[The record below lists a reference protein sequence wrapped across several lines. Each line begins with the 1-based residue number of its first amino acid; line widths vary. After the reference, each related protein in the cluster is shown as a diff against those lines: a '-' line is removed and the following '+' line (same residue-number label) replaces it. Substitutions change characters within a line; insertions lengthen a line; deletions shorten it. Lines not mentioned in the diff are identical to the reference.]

1 LKNICIITPS
11 IGKYSETFIQNQID
25 YLPFNKKIVTTGIG
39 ELADEN
45 GTPLAALNFI
55 SKLRRFIGRKLLN
68 KNFESQQNKLL
79 AKYLIKNKV
88 EHVLFQYGTTAK
100 VGYGACVMANIPYTV
115 HFHGYDAYTYLFDRK
130 YYEHV
135 LKYAKNV
142 IVVSDHMKNK
152 LISLGGNQKSIKI
165 IPYGSNFSTKEPF
178 NSKQKKTNTKFLAVG
193 RFVEKK
199 APYITILA
207 FSEALKVKNDITLD
221 MIGDGDLLNL
231 CKDIVKG
238 LGLNNEIKFH
248 GSCNHEMVR
257 KMMHECDYFIQHSK
271 IASSGDSE
279 GLPNAIIEA
288 LNMRKPVISTFHSGI
303 PEIVKDGVNGFLS
316 EELDI
321 QGMANNI
328 IDSTNH
334 NFSFSEMKFLKLE
347 NSIKQLTDVLNG

>member
-1 LKNICIITPS
+1 MKNICIITPS

-152 LISLGGNQKSIKI
+152 LISLGGNQK
-165 IPYGSNFSTKEPF
+165 
-178 NSKQKKTNTKFLAVG
+178 V
-193 RFVEKK
+193 
-199 APYITILA
+199 
-207 FSEALKVKNDITLD
+207 
-221 MIGDGDLLNL
+221 
-231 CKDIVKG
+231 
-238 LGLNNEIKFH
+238 
-248 GSCNHEMVR
+248 
-257 KMMHECDYFIQHSK
+257 
-271 IASSGDSE
+271 
-279 GLPNAIIEA
+279 
-288 LNMRKPVISTFHSGI
+288 
-303 PEIVKDGVNGFLS
+303 
-316 EELDI
+316 
-321 QGMANNI
+321 
-328 IDSTNH
+328 
-334 NFSFSEMKFLKLE
+334 
-347 NSIKQLTDVLNG
+347 